1 MRTIVVDPDRPD
13 LDALAPAVEALRA
26 GGLVAFPTETVYG
39 LGALA
44 LDATAAL
51 RIFEAKGRPADD
63 PLIVHV
69 RPHWD
74 LGALFAEID
83 DVMRELIA
91 THWPGPLTIVARKQ
105 SSVPDVVT
113 SGRDTVAVRA
123 PNHPIAVALLDLV
136 GAPIAAPSANR
147 FSYVSP
153 TTAAHVAADLGGV
166 IDVLVDGGP
175 TSVGI
180 ESTIVAVEGGKVTLL
195 RPGSV
200 QIGGAEAGDHAP
212 RSAAPGRQDV
222 HYSPDTRTVAMESGG
237 RVSAAGR
244 AGILIGYDDSLP
256 PPQGWRFL
264 SLGGREDLDGVA
276 RCLYTVLRQA
286 DRSGP
291 EVIVVEFTGLPGVG
305 EAIDDRIRRAAGGQT
320 SI

>member
-1 MRTIVVDPDRPD
+1 MHIIVVDAEAPD
-13 LDALAPAVEALRA
+13 LDTLRPAADVLRA

-44 LDATAAL
+44 LDETAA
-51 RIFEAKGRPADD
+51 RGIFEAKGRPADD

-69 RPHWD
+69 RPHWALD
-74 LGALFAEID
+74 VLFAEVDEVMQDLID
-83 DVMRELIA
+83 

-105 SSVPDVVT
+105 PAVPDVVT
-113 SGRDTVAVRA
+113 SGLDTVAVRA
-123 PNHPIAVALLDLV
+123 PTHPVAVALLDLV

-153 TTAAHVAADLGGV
+153 TTAAHVAADLGDV

-180 ESTIVAVEGGKVTLL
+180 ESTIVAVDGGRVTLL

-200 QIGGAEAGDHAP
+200 QVGAAGSGDHAP

-222 HYSPDTRTVAMESGG
+222 HYSPDTPTVALQPGG
-237 RVSAAGR
+237 RIPATWPSG
-244 AGILIGYDDSLP
+244 LFIGYDDSLP
-256 PPQGWRFL
+256 PPHGWRFL
-264 SLGGREDLDGVA
+264 SLGGREDVDGVA
-276 RCLYTVLRQA
+276 RSLYTVLREA
-286 DRSGP
+286 DRAGTAL
-291 EVIVVEFTGLPGVG
+291 IVVEFTGLGGVG